1 MQIENTDIKQFSS
14 IFLENRSRF
23 VNFAASYL
31 RDEAIAED
39 IVMESF
45 LYYWENRDSL
55 DNIVNI
61 PAYILVIVKHK
72 SLNYLRNQSSHRKI
86 ENNIKNYQERL
97 LQENI
102 VSLEACDPQ
111 YLFSDEVQQIIDS
124 VLISLPEKT
133 REIFIRSRFK
143 SQSYKEIA
151 SELSITEKSV
161 EFNISKA
168 LKIFRVAL
176 RDYFPVFL
184 YLLHFH

>member
-14 IFLENRSRF
+14 IFLENKLRF

-31 RDEAIAED
+31 RDESIAED

-45 LYYWENRDSL
+45 LYYWENRDLL
-55 DNIVNI
+55 DKDINI
-61 PAYILVIVKHK
+61 PAYILVMVKHK
-72 SLNYLRNQSSHRKI
+72 SLNYLRSQSSHRKI
-86 ENNIKNYQERL
+86 ENNIRDYQERL

-111 YLFSDEVQQIIDS
+111 YLFSDEVQHIIDD
-124 VLISLPEKT
+124 VLSSLPEKT
-133 REIFIRSRFK
+133 REVFIRSRFK

-151 SELSITEKSV
+151 STLGISEKSV

-176 RDYFPVFL
+176 RDYFPIFL
-184 YLLHFH
+184 YLLYFR